1 VLDSCD
7 ESIQSKFNKSTT
19 QGIKTMQNIIV
30 KITFW
35 AQTLLIAFLIGRFS
49 YNDSDGFGI
58 FVPNLGGY
66 HYSFNDNA
74 DSGIYN

>member
-1 VLDSCD
+1 MYRFFV
-7 ESIQSKFNKSTT
+7 KS
-19 QGIKTMQNIIV
+19 V
-30 KITFW
+30 FL
-35 AQTLLIAFLIGRFS
+35 AQALLIAFLIGRFS

-66 HYSFNDNA
+66 HVSFENTA

>member
-1 VLDSCD
+1 
-7 ESIQSKFNKSTT
+7 
-19 QGIKTMQNIIV
+19 MQNIIV

-35 AQTLLIAFLIGRFS
+35 TQALLLAFLIGRFS

-66 HYSFNDNA
+66 HISLVSDEDTGVYQ
-74 DSGIYN
+74 